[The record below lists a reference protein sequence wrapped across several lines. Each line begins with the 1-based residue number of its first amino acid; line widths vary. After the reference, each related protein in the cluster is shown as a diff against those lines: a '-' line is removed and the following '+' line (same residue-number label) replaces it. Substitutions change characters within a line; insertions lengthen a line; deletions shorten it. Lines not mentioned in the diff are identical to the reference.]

1 MLSSNHL
8 AKCHILMII
17 EINETTAEQLESLWH
32 ILLRHNYV
40 HYLGP
45 GQILQFESRLYII
58 PCTVSSVPIYLSFRL
73 DVCSVI
79 KVFVVF

>member
-17 EINETTAEQLESLWH
+17 EINETTAEQLQSLWH

-40 HYLGP
+40 HYLGRARYCNLRADC
-45 GQILQFESRLYII
+45 ILFLVPLARYQYI
-58 PCTVSSVPIYLSFRL
+58 YHL
-73 DVCSVI
+73 DLMY
-79 KVFVVF
+79 VVL